1 MSATELECNCGQLPQ
16 ILHSA
21 LSVIWGHK
29 IIKIPSSWTV
39 PYGQKLKTS
48 PSIFPISKHLCCF
61 CCGGGGC
68 ILVDLE
74 YTIEVNSCNFE
85 SFLLTLPKWHSHFHK
100 CWKQTIQRIISLKIE
115 MWIHL
120 ICYLEVEWFWNLQKK
135 IKDRVLRSRKHLSHV
150 SGTHMLLNVSW

>member
-1 MSATELECNCGQLPQ
+1 MSATELNVTVANYHRSCTLLFQSSG
-16 ILHSA
+16 A
-21 LSVIWGHK
+21 
-29 IIKIPSSWTV
+29 IIKITSSWTV

-85 SFLLTLPKWHSHFHK
+85 SFLLTLPKRHFHFHK
-100 CWKQTIQRIISLKIE
+100 CWNQTIQRIISLKIE

-135 IKDRVLRSRKHLSHV
+135 IKDREC
-150 SGTHMLLNVSW
+150 